1 MEKLREKLEEL
12 DFMVLEIHEYEG
24 SINLKFYRYGN
35 YGEFFIQEDKV
46 QIVSGQVHIATIE
59 TVNKILGG
67 EE

>member
-1 MEKLREKLEEL
+1 MKKLREKLEERNFIVL
-12 DFMVLEIHEYEG
+12 DIYGDEKGIC
-24 SINLKFYRYGN
+24 LKFYRHGN

-46 QIVSGQVHIATIE
+46 QIVIGHVHIDTIE